1 MEHEDSIKG
10 LSNAHGANMPV
21 EKELLA
27 RKYLQI
33 RDRYE
38 SKLKELSIIKE
49 LMDGMRLTNIDR
61 DTLLVEQLKII
72 GKYFPL
78 KHICLILLNDAL
90 QILEEVASFP
100 EKGWGETPAHRALM
114 FKTAEQIVDKKNTI
128 IINDIPDA
136 SPIEPHEEKR
146 IRALLG
152 IPLLHNNQAIGALFI
167 IHSHHEVFDRNEIS
181 FFSLVADQI
190 VTSIILSRLYLQ
202 MLQEENK
209 RFLLCRFFSK
219 NVTEKILTQ
228 EGILRPGGDRKHVT
242 IIFADLRNFT
252 SIAEKLV
259 QEKIVE
265 ILNECFSRITPI
277 IFKHEGTL
285 DKLLGD
291 GLMAI
296 FGAPIS
302 RPDDAMRAI
311 QTAIEIVKTINVLNE
326 LNHDQKWPE
335 LKIGIG
341 INTGDVVAGYIG
353 SADHLNYTV
362 IGDAVNV
369 AQRIE
374 SIAGPNEILI
384 TKAVYDELVNLS
396 VKDVPGFKGFTELP
410 VQNVKGKIELIQ
422 TFRVEYN

>member
-1 MEHEDSIKG
+1 MKHEDSTKDPS
-10 LSNAHGANMPV
+10 SNINVTHMPI
-21 EKELLA
+21 ENELLA

-38 SKLKELSIIKE
+38 TKLKELSVVKE
-49 LMDGMRLTNIDR
+49 LMDQMRLTDIDR
-61 DTLLVEQLKII
+61 NTILAGQLKII

-78 KHICLILLNDAL
+78 KYTCLFLLNDTL
-90 QILEEVASFP
+90 QILEKVASIP
-100 EKGWGETPAHRALM
+100 EKGWEEIPSHRVLM
-114 FKTAEQIVDKKNTI
+114 FKAAEQIMEQKDTI
-128 IINDIPDA
+128 IINDIPD
-136 SPIEPHEEKR
+136 SSQTEPNKEQTTNT
-146 IRALLG
+146 LLG
-152 IPLLHNNQAIGALFI
+152 IPLLHNNQAIGVLFI
-167 IHSHHEVFDRNEIS
+167 IHPPHFNRNEIS
-181 FFSLVADQI
+181 FFSLIADQI
-190 VTSIILSRLYLQ
+190 VTSIIISRLYLQ

-219 NVTEKILTQ
+219 NITEEILAQ

-242 IIFADLRNFT
+242 IIFADLKNFT

-259 QEKIVE
+259 QEKVVE
-265 ILNECFSRITPI
+265 ILNECFSHITPI

-311 QTAIEIVKTINVLNE
+311 QTAIEIAKTINTLNE
-326 LNHDQKWPE
+326 LSHAQKWPE

-374 SIAGPNEILI
+374 SVAGPNEILI
-384 TKAVYDELVNLS
+384 TKAVYDELMNLPVEDIPS
-396 VKDVPGFKGFTELP
+396 LKGFKELP
-410 VQNVKGKIELIQ
+410 LQTVKGKQEPIQ

>member
-1 MEHEDSIKG
+1 MEPEDVIKD
-10 LSNAHGANMPV
+10 LPHAHVAHMPV
-21 EKELLA
+21 ERDLLA

-38 SKLKELSIIKE
+38 TKLKELSIIKE
-49 LMDGMRLTNIDR
+49 LLDKMRLTDIDR
-61 DTLLVEQLKII
+61 STLLAEQLKII

-90 QILEEVASFP
+90 QILEEVASFT
-100 EKGWGETPAHRALM
+100 EKGWRETIIHRALM
-114 FKTAEQIVDKKNTI
+114 FKTAEQIMDTKDTI
-128 IINDIPDA
+128 IINDIPY
-136 SPIEPHEEKR
+136 SSQIEPNEEKT
-146 IRALLG
+146 ISALLG
-152 IPLLHNNQAIGALFI
+152 IPLLHNNQAIGVLFF
-167 IHSHHEVFDRNEIS
+167 IHPPHKVFDRNEIS

-219 NVTEKILTQ
+219 NVTEEILTQ

-302 RPDDAMRAI
+302 RPDDAARAI
-311 QTAIEIVKTINVLNE
+311 QAAIEIVKTINVLNE
-326 LNHDQKWPE
+326 LNHAQKWPE

-369 AQRIE
+369 AQRVE

-384 TKAVYDELVNLS
+384 TKAVYDELVNLP
-396 VKDVPGFKGFTELP
+396 VRDVPGLKGFTELP
-410 VQNVKGKIELIQ
+410 VQNVKGKEELIQ
-422 TFRVEYN
+422 TFRVEYD

>member
-1 MEHEDSIKG
+1 MEPKDLTKDSP
-10 LSNAHGANMPV
+10 NVHVAHVSV

-33 RDRYE
+33 RNRYE
-38 SKLKELSIIKE
+38 TKLKELSIIKE
-49 LMDGMRLTNIDR
+49 LMDKLRLTDIDR
-61 DTLLVEQLKII
+61 NTLLTEQLKII

-90 QILEEVASFP
+90 QILEDVASFP
-100 EKGWGETPAHRALM
+100 EKGWGETPAHRALL
-114 FKTAEQIVDKKNTI
+114 FKTANQIMDKKNTI
-128 IINDIPDA
+128 VINDIPDS
-136 SPIEPHEEKR
+136 SPAEPNEGKT
-146 IRALLG
+146 ITALLG
-152 IPLLHNNQAIGALFI
+152 IPLLHNSQTTGVLFI
-167 IHSHHEVFDRNEIS
+167 IYPKVFDRNEIS

-190 VTSIILSRLYLQ
+190 MTSVILSRLYLQ

-219 NVTEKILTQ
+219 NVTEEILAQ
-228 EGILRPGGDRKHVT
+228 EGILRPGGDRKHAT

-265 ILNECFSRITPI
+265 ILNECFSRITPV

-302 RPDDAMRAI
+302 RHDDALRAV
-311 QTAIEIVKTINVLNE
+311 QTAIEIVKTINALNE
-326 LNHDQKWPE
+326 ENHVSKWPE

-341 INTGDVVAGYIG
+341 LNTGDVVAGYIG

-384 TKAVYDELVNLS
+384 TKAVYDELVNFS
-396 VKDVPGFKGFTELP
+396 AEDVPGLKGFKELP
-410 VQNVKGKIELIQ
+410 AQNVKGKEELIQ
-422 TFRVEYN
+422 IFRVEYD